1 MLSFKHLYIKV
12 LVDMVCS
19 NSGEVRFDSV
29 RRDLAESIATKY
41 TPFNPSAECSHGSRL
56 GVNAIEAIGE
66 SVGFNTSIILA
77 SSDFGEPIL
86 V

>member
-1 MLSFKHLYIKV
+1 MLSFKYLCIKV

-19 NSGEVRFDSV
+19 NSGEVRFDGIG
-29 RRDLAESIATKY
+29 RDLAESIAAEY
-41 TPFNPSAECSHGSRL
+41 VPFNPSTECGHGSRP

-77 SSDFGEPIL
+77 SSDFGEPIPA
-86 V
+86 